1 MLLHHQSSVH
11 GSIWVLHCTIQAL
24 KTTPPRFLHICLL
37 NYTCIQSAYRA
48 INAYQNVQQFKLLI
62 NLRRLTHFYAN
73 LYLDHFFSRQ
83 NIGTWL
89 VG

>member
-1 MLLHHQSSVH
+1 MNMPMVWMAA
-11 GSIWVLHCTIQAL
+11 IA
-24 KTTPPRFLHICLL
+24 PPRFLHICLL
-37 NYTCIQSAYRA
+37 NYTCKQSAYRA
-48 INAYQNVQQFKLLI
+48 INAYKNVQQFKLLI

-73 LYLDHFFSRQ
+73 LYLDHIFSRQ